1 MYAVVVTVSID
12 PARIEEAQAN
22 LRNTV
27 VPMVKGS
34 PGAVSGVWLA
44 PDSGG
49 NGMSVILLDSRESAE
64 AALQMIPAEPGPGV
78 TLRSK
83 EIREVAASF

>member
-12 PARIEEAQAN
+12 PARMEEAQAS
-22 LRNTV
+22 LTSTV
-27 VPMVKGS
+27 VPRVKGS
-34 PGAVSGVWLA
+34 PGVASGVWLA

-49 NGMSVILLDSRESAE
+49 NGMSVILFDSRENAE
-64 AALQMIPAEPGPGV
+64 GALQMIPAEPGPGV
-78 TLRSK
+78 TVRNK